1 MAISAIAIFS
11 IAFFAIAIFAMI
23 ERKYIY
29 TLTSFVCTESVVD
42 GFRAPWYT
50 ACSQFVES
58 NRSR

>member
-1 MAISAIAIFS
+1 MAIFAIAIFS

-50 ACSQFVES
+50 ARSQFV
-58 NRSR
+58 